1 MEVYWFLGA
10 FFLMEA
16 GKEGIFLLKKGKN
29 PHIVFGFCFGELLG
43 FLLFSSV
50 GGWEWKNTW
59 LLPAAY
65 LLWNMAGAWLDAAK
79 KRRRKTGAGR
89 AVIRLLV
96 LSVSLL
102 PIFLF
107 PPMKLIPVTGSYTYE
122 TASYTW
128 TDESRAESFR
138 NDGSSRQVAVQFWYP
153 VTEKEETFPLVVFS
167 HGAFGYGM
175 SNYSAYTELASNGYV
190 VCSVE
195 HPYHALFSRLEDGQ
209 LITAD
214 KDFIRDVFRIN
225 EECKIN

>member
-1 MEVYWFLGA
+1 M
-10 FFLMEA
+10 
-16 GKEGIFLLKKGKN
+16 
-29 PHIVFGFCFGELLG
+29 
-43 FLLFSSV
+43 
-50 GGWEWKNTW
+50 
-59 LLPAAY
+59 
-65 LLWNMAGAWLDAAK
+65 
-79 KRRRKTGAGR
+79 
-89 AVIRLLV
+89 IRLLV

-153 VTEKEETFPLVVFS
+153 VTEKEEKFPLVVFS

-214 KDFIRDVFRIN
+214 KDFIRDVFRVN
-225 EECKIN
+225 EEGVPEEEIFSVNRTLDRTSGGGFAFCAGSDRGNLPREIAWNALQSDRYGKNRTDWAFPWRGCGSYHRAGTA